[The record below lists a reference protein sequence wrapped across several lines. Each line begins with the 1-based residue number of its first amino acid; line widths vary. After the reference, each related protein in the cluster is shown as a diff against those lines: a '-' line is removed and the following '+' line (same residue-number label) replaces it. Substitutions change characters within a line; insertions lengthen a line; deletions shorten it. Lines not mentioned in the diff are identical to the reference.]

1 MVRERLRG
9 RESTVKALDLQ
20 HWKEERSTMN
30 CTSSGTEVGEGNAY
44 KELGFL
50 VGPAKCAKTG

>member
-1 MVRERLRG
+1 MRG
-9 RESTVKALDLQ
+9 RESTVEALDLQ